1 MADRKTRPMEPSQKT
16 SPMQAGTQPMPEG
29 QAPQAAAG
37 KKAPTRMPKKLGK
50 YRLKKELGRGSSG
63 MVYLGKDPFEDREV
77 AIKIYY
83 GDDELSP
90 QQANLQSKLFFNEA
104 HLAGQLKHPNILP
117 IHDAGEEEGQRYVV
131 MEYLPDTQPLS
142 NFAKNSNLLPL
153 EKVVEIFFS
162 AAKALDY
169 AHSNGVVHRDIKPAN
184 ILMNS
189 RGHTLIVDFGIAKS
203 SGIKDVELLGTIG
216 TPRYMSP
223 EQIRGESVGNQTD
236 LYSLGVSV
244 YELLTG
250 MSPYYAS
257 TLNELTHK
265 ILKDN
270 PVPVSEYRPDLPEIL
285 SRVVMRCMRKDP
297 RKRYQTGLDI
307 AGDLAYIFDEISE
320 ATQELPEEERF
331 RLTRDL
337 KFFSLFEDEEL
348 QDVLRAGEWKQY
360 ASGQNIIT
368 EGEEDDSFFVIVS
381 GDVSVWKND
390 TELGVLTEGD
400 VFGEMGFN
408 GRVERTATVRAR
420 GSVSVLCLNQQA
432 IERASPDAQ
441 LKFNKVFVNT
451 LIDRLARTNEKLS
464 QRG

>member
-1 MADRKTRPMEPSQKT
+1 
-16 SPMQAGTQPMPEG
+16 
-29 QAPQAAAG
+29 
-37 KKAPTRMPKKLGK
+37 
-50 YRLKKELGRGSSG
+50 
-63 MVYLGKDPFEDREV
+63 
-77 AIKIYY
+77 
-83 GDDELSP
+83 
-90 QQANLQSKLFFNEA
+90 
-104 HLAGQLKHPNILP
+104 
-117 IHDAGEEEGQRYVV
+117 
-131 MEYLPDTQPLS
+131 
-142 NFAKNSNLLPL
+142 
-153 EKVVEIFFS
+153 
-162 AAKALDY
+162 
-169 AHSNGVVHRDIKPAN
+169 
-184 ILMNS
+184 
-189 RGHTLIVDFGIAKS
+189 
-203 SGIKDVELLGTIG
+203 G

-223 EQIRGESVGNQTD
+223 EQIRGESVGNQSD
-236 LYSLGVSV
+236 LYSLGVSI

-265 ILKDN
+265 ILKEN

-337 KFFSLFEDEEL
+337 RFFSLFEDEEL
-348 QDVLRAGEWKQY
+348 RDVLRAGEWKQY

-368 EGEEDDSFFVIVS
+368 EGEEDDSFFVIIS

-432 IERASPDAQ
+432 IERASTDAQ